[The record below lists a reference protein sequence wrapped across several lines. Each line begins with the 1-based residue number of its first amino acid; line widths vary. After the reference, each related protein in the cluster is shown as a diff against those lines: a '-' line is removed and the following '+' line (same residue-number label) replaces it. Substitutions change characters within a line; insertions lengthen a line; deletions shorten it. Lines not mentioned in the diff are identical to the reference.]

1 MHSSTRFNGVMRSKR
16 KRWAGRVARV
26 GRKKICMVG
35 CGSKRKSL
43 GGLGCER
50 QYNIKMDF
58 KEM

>member
-1 MHSSTRFNGVMRSKR
+1 MRSKR